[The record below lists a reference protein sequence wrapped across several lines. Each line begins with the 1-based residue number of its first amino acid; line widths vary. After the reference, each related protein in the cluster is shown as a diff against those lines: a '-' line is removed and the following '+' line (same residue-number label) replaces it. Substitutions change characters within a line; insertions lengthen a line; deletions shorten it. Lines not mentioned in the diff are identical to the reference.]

1 MLHLNTKYALIFGIG
16 IRLLDVLTLILAGQI
31 ASLIHFGTTLEA
43 TSSIHLSL
51 LYFCS
56 FLSFISFEKMGIYS
70 SWRGRRPSK
79 MLINITLS
87 WGLVLAL
94 GILFSYVTHRSYDV
108 SRMWLLYWFFTGSLS
123 IATLRWLVHWFL
135 RKMRERGLNIKRVII
150 VGYGAIGKELQRRAE
165 TQNWFGY
172 EIVGIYAE
180 PKDRASLAADKVTNF
195 ASLEEIPKFIE
206 NNRVHEVWISLS
218 LNAAVKPQDLQYL
231 LRNVLVDIR
240 WIPDLIS
247 IHMLSNKVMDFLGFP
262 TIDLNQPIS
271 NGLAG
276 ISKDIFD
283 RLFALS
289 VLILLS
295 PLFLMIA
302 LAIRRESPGPIF
314 FRQYRHG
321 LNGKL
326 FQVYK
331 FRSMKLHTEDRELK
345 QATKNDDRVTP
356 LGQFLRRTS
365 LDELPQFINVLQGDM
380 SIVGPRPHALQHNN
394 FYKGKIEQYM
404 LRHRV
409 KPGITGWAQIHGLR
423 GETDTLDKMAER
435 VKFDLYYIKHWS
447 FWMDLK
453 IIIWTAFRGWTG
465 THAY

>member
-1 MLHLNTKYALIFGIG
+1 MLYLNTKYAFLFGVG
-16 IRLLDVLTLILAGQI
+16 IRLLDIMTLIIAGEI
-31 ASLIHFGTTLEA
+31 ASLIHFGTRLEA
-43 TSSIHLSL
+43 TSAIHLSL

-70 SWRGRRPSK
+70 SWRGRRPSR
-79 MLINITLS
+79 MFLNITGS
-87 WGLVLAL
+87 WALVLVL
-94 GILFSYVTHRSYDV
+94 GIIFSYVTHHSNDV
-108 SRMWLLYWFFTGSLS
+108 SRLWLFYWFITGSIAITSIRWIVHLS
-123 IATLRWLVHWFL
+123 L
-135 RKMRERGLNIKRVII
+135 RKMREQGRNIKRVII
-150 VGYGAIGKELQRRAE
+150 VGYGDIGKELQRRAE

-180 PKDRASLAADKVTNF
+180 EKDRASLDANKVQHFTN
-195 ASLEEIPKFIE
+195 LEDIPKFIE

-218 LNAAVKPQDLQYL
+218 LNGSVKPQDLQYL

-240 WIPDLIS
+240 WIPDLLS
-247 IHMLSNKVMDFLGFP
+247 IQMLSNDVMDFLGFP
-262 TIDLNQPIS
+262 TVDLNRPVS
-271 NGLAG
+271 HGLTG
-276 ISKDIFD
+276 IAKDLFD

-289 VLILLS
+289 VLLFLS
-295 PLFLMIA
+295 PLFLIIA
-302 LAIRRESPGPIF
+302 LAIKRESPGPVF
-314 FRQYRHG
+314 FRQYRNG

-326 FQVYK
+326 FRVYK
-331 FRSMKLHTEDRELK
+331 FRTMKPHQEGSELK
-345 QATKNDDRVTP
+345 QATKHDDRITP

-365 LDELPQFINVLQGDM
+365 LDELPQFINVLLGDM

-423 GETDTLDKMAER
+423 GETDTIDKMAER
-435 VKFDLYYIKHWS
+435 IQFDLYYIKHWS

-453 IIIWTAFRGWTG
+453 IITWTAFRGWTG
-465 THAY
+465 SNAY